1 MSPEIKKERKQRA
14 IRSPKYR
21 RRRRFFF
28 GTLALFL
35 FALGVFVF
43 LSYDHYVTYPGI
55 LVRDSIHARDR
66 GLDFI
71 ELIWDEVR
79 NTDKY
84 TVYVKE
90 HVAIE
95 EDVLTSEY
103 TIDDSWNSYSCV
115 GGSIKIDGLKED
127 TSYSF
132 SIRPDNEKAEG
143 LYTSVRNFRT
153 KKTQKVEA
161 VKNVTKLTCSKPF
174 RIAAAAE
181 TELMYESDNPDVA
194 EITDAGEI
202 KVVGEGKA
210 VITVHAKASEDY
222 MHDSTEVDLL
232 VLASSPVNSGG
243 AKSKYIYHLDTENCE
258 VVKVIKG
265 ADGHV
270 VPQSFGYTG
279 EKYIIAYGMTGQ
291 GRVVSY
297 PVEGEG
303 AEGKEVV
310 KPKISLTHPNGFTY
324 ADENKTC
331 YSVKG
336 LSKRAIMYY
345 PETGAFDSMNL
356 TYGCSGIA
364 YDRKEKLL
372 YTSSPGLMVAYNID
386 DYSVANTTGAVSHT
400 SSWATQD
407 IGGHAGILI
416 RCLSPSRN
424 THGTNRIDLYDMR
437 EGKYLGSF
445 SCDLSEVESAIV
457 NKDGFL
463 EILANN
469 YGRDDYIWRTNINIE
484 TLADGIE
491 Y

>member
-1 MSPEIKKERKQRA
+1 M
-14 IRSPKYR
+14 

-90 HVAIE
+90 NVAKE
-95 EDVLTSEY
+95 EDKLTSEY
-103 TIDDSWNSYSCV
+103 KIDDSWNSYSCV

-153 KKTQKVEA
+153 KKTQKVET
-161 VKNVTKLTCSKPF
+161 VKTVTKLTCSKPF
-174 RIAAAAE
+174 KIAADAE
-181 TELMYESDNPDVA
+181 TDLMYESDNPKVA
-194 EITDAGEI
+194 EVTDAGEI
-202 KVVGEGKA
+202 KIVGEGKA
-210 VITVHAKASEDY
+210 VITVRAKESEDY
-222 MHDSTEVDLL
+222 VQNSTEVDLE
-232 VLASSPVNSGG
+232 VLYSLPVRAGG
-243 AKSKYIYHLDTENCE
+243 AKAYYIGHLDSDNCD
-258 VVKVIKG
+258 VVKEITG
-265 ADGHV
+265 ANGHI

-279 EKYIIAYGMTGQ
+279 EKYIIAYGMSGQ
-291 GRVVSY
+291 GRIVSY
-297 PVEGEG
+297 PVDGEG
-303 AEGKEVV
+303 QEGKEVIV
-310 KPKISLTHPNGFTY
+310 PKVALSHPNGFTY
-324 ADENKTC
+324 ADENKLC
-331 YSVKG
+331 YCVRGMSTK
-336 LSKRAIMYY
+336 ATTYDT
-345 PETGAFDSMNL
+345 ETGDFGAMSFS
-356 TYGCSGIA
+356 YGTSGIA
-364 YDRKEKLL
+364 YDRKEKLIF
-372 YTSSPGLMVAYNID
+372 TSSRTLMASYDIK
-386 DYSVANTTGAVSHT
+386 DYSVVNTTGVVSH
-400 SSWATQD
+400 SGSWATQD
-407 IGGHAGILI
+407 IGGHGGIML
-416 RCLSPSRN
+416 RCLSPSGN
-424 THGTNRIDLYDMR
+424 THGINCIDLYDMR
-437 EGKYLGSF
+437 SGMYLGSF

-469 YGRDDYIWRTNINIE
+469 SGGTDYIWRTNINID
-484 TLADGIE
+484 TLSEGIDYGE
-491 Y
+491 